1 MFLKFLKK
9 WGQVFCAPGGKVE
22 NFETPTVCIMREFK
36 EETGLELLNPTLKGI
51 SYWNRMDK
59 ELGVIYFYGA
69 TDYKGDLLVTSE
81 EGNLSWIPV
90 EDIVQ
95 LPQFDMNIKPIPYLL
110 EDTHAKGIFEGYF
123 DLHEDNSVKDYTVRN
138 I

>member
-1 MFLKFLKK
+1 LKFSKK
-9 WGQVFCAPGGKVE
+9 RGQVFCAPGGKVE
-22 NFETPTVCIMREFK
+22 NFETPTMCIMREFK

-69 TDYKGDLLVTSE
+69 TDYKGELLVTSE
-81 EGNLSWIPV
+81 EGSLDWIPV
-90 EDIVQ
+90 EDITQ
-95 LPQFDMNIKPIPYLL
+95 LPQFDMNIKLTPYLL
-110 EDTHAKGIFEGYF
+110 KDATATGIFEGYF
-123 DLHEDNSVKDYTVRN
+123 DLHEDNTVKKYTIRN